1 MSGLDP
7 QIADII
13 EALDSG
19 FPPVHTMTGAQARAA
34 IKARFRPAAHP
45 QPMAA
50 VEDAT
55 ATGSSG
61 DVAVRIYR
69 PARSPPWCGPTA
81 ADGCSAIST
90 AMTNSVETSRLVFL
104 P

>member
-69 PARSPPWCGPTA
+69 PATPT
-81 ADGCSAIST
+81 
-90 AMTNSVETSRLVFL
+90 V
-104 P
+104 